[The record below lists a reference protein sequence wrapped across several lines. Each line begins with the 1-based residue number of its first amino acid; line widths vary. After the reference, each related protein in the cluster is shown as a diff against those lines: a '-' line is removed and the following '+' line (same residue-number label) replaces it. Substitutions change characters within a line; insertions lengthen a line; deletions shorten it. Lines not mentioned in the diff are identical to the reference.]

1 MTERPMEIEHT
12 RRFDHDSQFSDE
24 CKRDGCHAARLNFA
38 CEQSHGPR
46 ADWSGRYQQDEV
58 HMGRRQQVR
67 DLAARSYK
75 LLGIIGMTKAIMGL
89 SHSPYNTFRF

>member
-24 CKRDGCHAARLNFA
+24 RKCDGCHAARLNFA

-46 ADWSGRYQQDEV
+46 ADWSGRYQQDKV
-58 HMGRRQQVR
+58 NITLGQQSSNFMTS
-67 DLAARSYK
+67 SYQISS
-75 LLGIIGMTKAIMGL
+75 IIRMPKAIMSL
-89 SHSPYNTFRF
+89 SHMPYNSFRF